1 MLKVKNAV
9 IILIS
14 VLFLIS
20 GCAGMSLFPNTE
32 PFCTPEEQVDS
43 IIYKYFDPATADFTL
58 MLGTATFL
66 EKYPEKVP
74 ILIKIIENAKEVL
87 AGEGI
92 TYDVFAEQLVDM
104 LGPLQYVVI
113 SPLLDNF
120 KKVTLPINDCDRR
133 MILGH
138 LNKQLNLT
146 NLVK

>member
-1 MLKVKNAV
+1 M
-9 IILIS
+9 
-14 VLFLIS
+14 
-20 GCAGMSLFPNTE
+20 
-32 PFCTPEEQVDS
+32 
-43 IIYKYFDPATADFTL
+43 
-58 MLGTATFL
+58 
-66 EKYPEKVP
+66 
-74 ILIKIIENAKEVL
+74 L